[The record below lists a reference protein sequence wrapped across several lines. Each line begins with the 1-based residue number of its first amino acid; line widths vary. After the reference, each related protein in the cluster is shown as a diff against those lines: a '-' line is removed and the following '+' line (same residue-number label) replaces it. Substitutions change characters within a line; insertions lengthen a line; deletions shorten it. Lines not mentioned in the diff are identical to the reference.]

1 MYFYAE
7 RSKIIPYN
15 LILNPNEPL
24 RVQTNG
30 QPALIVP
37 KQLLVSLMRLKT
49 QSKATKS
56 LPYCIIEMAVGI
68 TLWDTRELELF
79 KISVR

>member
-1 MYFYAE
+1 M
-7 RSKIIPYN
+7 
-15 LILNPNEPL
+15 NPL
-24 RVQTNG
+24 LGQTNG
-30 QPALIVP
+30 QPALTVP

-56 LPYCIIEMAVGI
+56 LPHCIIEMAVGI

-79 KISVR
+79 QISVR